1 MFHVRWV
8 GLRGG
13 YTETGDLKKV
23 VALTRS
29 LRGKKKSINETS
41 FLRSHSISEGG
52 KDANCF

>member
-1 MFHVRWV
+1 MFQVRWV